1 MFPPGLETCRIWTQ
15 GRTQADVA
23 QGARQAW
30 VLGFVTAANA
40 YTQNHGDS
48 DGNLS
53 KGTDTEGLYA
63 WIDNYCAAH
72 PLNRLSTASTAL
84 MNDLLA
90 RN

>member
-1 MFPPGLETCRIWTQ
+1 MQ
-15 GRTQADVA
+15 GRSQAGVA
-23 QGARQAW
+23 QIARQAW

-40 YTQNHGDS
+40 YTQTHGDS

-53 KGTDTEGLYA
+53 KGTDTEGLYT
-63 WIDNYCAAH
+63 WIDNYCGANPH
-72 PLNRLSTASTAL
+72 DRLSTASTAL